1 MDPVIV
7 IGAGLSGVA
16 CAQQVRSVGR
26 DVIVL
31 ERGRTPGGRMAV
43 REIAGRPVDTG
54 ASYFTVS
61 DPTFESVVSGW
72 TDRGLAHRWT
82 DTFDVFDHGVR
93 GDPKVGNHRWAAPL
107 GLCSLVEDLA
117 AGLDVQRHTVESV
130 TNGQAGLRVDGR
142 PASAVAL
149 AMPDPQAQRIVEPAS
164 PTHSALADAFEPVL
178 ALSAGWLARTW
189 ADNFDGSFD
198 GAFVNG
204 DDHLAWIA
212 DDGQRR
218 GDGAAVLVAHS
229 TPALAAAHLDAPQDA
244 TAQMLATLTSLLG
257 IPDGPQWT
265 HMHRWTFARPTGT
278 REATHY
284 LGDDNVGVCG
294 DAWSQRPRVEAAY
307 LSGKALGDAIVKRLD
322 SAL

>member
-1 MDPVIV
+1 MV
-7 IGAGLSGVA
+7 GAGLSGVA
-16 CAQQVRSVGR
+16 CAQQVRTAGH

-31 ERGRTPGGRMAV
+31 DRGRVPGGRMAI

-61 DPTFESVVSGW
+61 DGSFDAVVTGW
-72 TDRGLAHRWT
+72 AERGLARRWT
-82 DTFDVFDHGVR
+82 GTFDVFDDGVR
-93 GDPKVGNHRWAAPL
+93 GEPKEGNDRWAAPL
-107 GLCSLVEDLA
+107 GLRSLVEDLA
-117 AGLDVQRHTVESV
+117 VGLGVERLSVESV
-130 TNGQAGLRVDGR
+130 TSGPAGLLVDGR

-149 AMPDPQAQRIVEPAS
+149 AMPDPQAKRLLDPS
-164 PTHSALADAFEPVL
+164 SSAYALLVDAFEPVL
-178 ALSAGWLARTW
+178 ALSAGWRTRTW
-189 ADNFDGSFD
+189 GDDLDRPFD

-229 TPALAAAHLDAPQDA
+229 TPALAAAHLDTPQDA
-244 TAQMLATLTSLLG
+244 TAQMVATLTSLLG
-257 IPDGPQWT
+257 IPEAPEWT
-265 HMHRWTFARPTGT
+265 DMHRWTFARPTST

-284 LGDDNVGVCG
+284 LGEDNVGVCG

-307 LSGKALGDAIVKRLD
+307 LSGRALGSAIVNRLKGHH
-322 SAL
+322 A